1 MILRLSFLH
10 LDVTEWLL
18 PSEICRPPLV
28 EDQVVVMP
36 VIAAL
41 AALDFLAGTLQI
53 PIQLQDLNITIPRY
67 TKAMIKGNQLHN
79 SFNLPVQLPNLQVRQ
94 VL

>member
-1 MILRLSFLH
+1 MATALRN
-10 LDVTEWLL
+10 L
-18 PSEICRPPLV
+18 PSSIGGRPSGGNACT
-28 EDQVVVMP
+28 

-53 PIQLQDLNITIPRY
+53 PIQLQDLSITIPKY

>member
-1 MILRLSFLH
+1 MATALIN
-10 LDVTEWLL
+10 L
-18 PSEICRPPLV
+18 PSSIGGRPSGGNAST
-28 EDQVVVMP
+28 

-53 PIQLQDLNITIPRY
+53 PIQLQDLNITIPKY